1 MQYLISLIP
10 VLLFLMLLY
19 FLDSYKLVRFK
30 TLSVAF
36 ISGALIAVSAYFINT
51 WFINHSNLSFDKYS
65 RFVSPVLEEILKA
78 SIIIFLIQKKKIGFL
93 IDAGIYGFSIGA
105 GFAVLENIYYLNTL
119 QDNSIG
125 IWIVRGLGTSI
136 MHCGATALFAIL
148 SIGALN
154 LEKNKISGII
164 PGITI
169 AIATHSVFNNFYVQP
184 YIQTLIIIILIPLLL
199 IIIFKYNETQLKKW
213 LEIEFFNEAE
223 LLNSMKKGVFS
234 QSKSGK
240 YLASLKEHF
249 SSEIIVDMYCY
260 ISVYLELSIKSKR
273 NLLLAECELPIVKEP
288 DIDSKLKE
296 FHQLRKIIGKSGE
309 LALSPLIKLS
319 NRDFWKLSNF

>member
-1 MQYLISLIP
+1 MHYLISLIP

-19 FLDSYKLVRFK
+19 FLDSFKLVRFK

-36 ISGALIAVSAYFINT
+36 ISGAIIAISAYFINT
-51 WFINHSNLSFDKYS
+51 LLISLFNISFDKYS
-65 RFVSPVLEEILKA
+65 RYISPILEETLKSA
-78 SIIIFLIQKKKIGFL
+78 VIIYLIQKKKIGFL

-105 GFAVLENIYYLNTL
+105 GFAVLENLYYLNTL

-148 SIGALN
+148 SIGSLN
-154 LEKNKISGII
+154 QERNKIMGII
-164 PGITI
+164 PGILI
-169 AIATHSVFNNFYVQP
+169 AIAVHSVFNNFYIQP
-184 YIQTLIIIILIPLLL
+184 YIQTLVIIILIPLLL
-199 IIIFKYNETQLKKW
+199 IAIFKYNETQLRKW

-223 LLNSMKKGVFS
+223 LLNSIKKGLFS
-234 QSKSGK
+234 KSKSGK

-249 SSEIIVDMYCY
+249 SSDIIVDMYCY

-273 NLLLAECELPIVKEP
+273 NILLAECEMPIVKEP

-319 NRDFWKLSNF
+319 NRDLWKLSNF